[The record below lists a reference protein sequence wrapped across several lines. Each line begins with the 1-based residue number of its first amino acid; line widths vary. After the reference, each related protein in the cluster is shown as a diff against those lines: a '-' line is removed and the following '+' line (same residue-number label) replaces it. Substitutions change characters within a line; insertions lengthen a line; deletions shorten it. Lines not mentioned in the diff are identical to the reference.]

1 MAQQETREGRLRPA
15 RRLTLADD
23 VYESIKTL
31 VMDHILPP
39 GERVNI
45 DALARELD
53 VSPTPVREA
62 LARLEA
68 DGLVRKR
75 PLSGYSTTPLLT
87 RAEFDDLFEVRLLL
101 EGATAGRAA
110 AHASTEERQ
119 RISTE
124 AAATIDVEAGDGYRR
139 HAAFTALDATFHD
152 LIAEVAGS
160 PLLRDSITRLHSHLH
175 LHRLYFPVT
184 GAPDTNT
191 EHQRIAAAVAAGDS
205 DAATEAMRAHLIA
218 ARERHLPAFDQLP
231 APGAPR
237 DPA

>member
-1 MAQQETREGRLRPA
+1 MAQQEAREGRLRPA

-45 DALARELD
+45 DALSRELD

-75 PLSGYSTTPLLT
+75 PLSGYTTTPLLT

-191 EHQRIAAAVAAGDS
+191 EHQRIAAAIAAGDS
-205 DAATEAMRAHLIA
+205 DAAAEAMRAHLTA

>member
-87 RAEFDDLFEVRLLL
+87 RAEFDDLFDVRLLL

-110 AHASTEERQ
+110 AHASAEQRQ

-191 EHQRIAAAVAAGDS
+191 EHQRVAAAIAAGDS

-231 APGAPR
+231 VPGAPR

>member
-15 RRLTLADD
+15 RRLTLAED

-75 PLSGYSTTPLLT
+75 PLSGYTTTPLLT

-101 EGATAGRAA
+101 EGAAAGRAA
-110 AHASTEERQ
+110 AHACTEERQ
-119 RISTE
+119 RIGVE
-124 AAATIDVEAGDGYRR
+124 AAASIDVEAGDGYRR
-139 HAAFTALDATFHD
+139 HAAFTALDARFHD
-152 LIAEVAGS
+152 LIAEVSGS

-191 EHQRIAAAVAAGDS
+191 EHQRIAAAIAAGDP

>member
-1 MAQQETREGRLRPA
+1 MAQQEAREGRLRPA
-15 RRLTLADD
+15 RRLTLAED

-75 PLSGYSTTPLLT
+75 PLSGYTTTPLLSRT
-87 RAEFDDLFEVRLLL
+87 EFDDLFDVRLLL

-110 AHASTEERQ
+110 AHASTEARQ
-119 RISTE
+119 RISAE
-124 AAATIDVEAGDGYRR
+124 AAARIDVEAGDGYRR
-139 HAAFTALDATFHD
+139 HAAFTALDAKFHD

-175 LHRLYFPVT
+175 LHRLYFPVA

-191 EHQRIAAAVAAGDS
+191 EHQRIAAAIAAGDS
-205 DAATEAMRAHLIA
+205 AAAADAMRAHLTA
-218 ARERHLPAFDQLP
+218 ARERHLPAFERLP
-231 APGAPR
+231 DPGAPR
-237 DPA
+237 DPV

>member
-1 MAQQETREGRLRPA
+1 MPQQEAHEGRLRPA
-15 RRLTLADD
+15 RRLTLAED

-31 VMDHILPP
+31 VMDHLLTP

-110 AHASTEERQ
+110 AHASTDQRR
-119 RISTE
+119 RISAE
-124 AAATIDVEAGDGYRR
+124 AAASIDMEAGDGYRR

-152 LIAEVAGS
+152 LIAEGAGS

-191 EHQRIAAAVAAGDS
+191 EHQRIATAIAAGDS

-231 APGAPR
+231 APGTPR
-237 DPA
+237 DPV

>member
-75 PLSGYSTTPLLT
+75 PLSGYTTTPLLT

-124 AAATIDVEAGDGYRR
+124 AAASIDVEAGDGYRR

-184 GAPDTNT
+184 GASDTNT
-191 EHQRIAAAVAAGDS
+191 EHQRIATAIAAGDS
-205 DAATEAMRAHLIA
+205 DAAAEAMRAHLIA

>member
-1 MAQQETREGRLRPA
+1 MAQQDGREGRLRPA
-15 RRLTLADD
+15 RRLTLAED

-87 RAEFDDLFEVRLLL
+87 RAEFDDLFEVRHLL
-101 EGATAGRAA
+101 EGETAARAA
-110 AHASTEERQ
+110 THASAEARQ
-119 RISTE
+119 RISAE
-124 AAATIDVEAGDGYRR
+124 AAASIDVEAGDGYRR
-139 HAAFTALDATFHD
+139 HAAFTALDARFHD
-152 LIAEVAGS
+152 LIADAAGS
-160 PLLRDSITRLHSHLH
+160 PLLRDSITRLHAHLH
-175 LHRLYFPVT
+175 LHRLYFPVS
-184 GAPDTNT
+184 GASDTHT
-191 EHQRIAAAVAAGDS
+191 EHQRVAAAIVAGD
-205 DAATEAMRAHLIA
+205 AATATEAMHAHLSA
-218 ARERHLPAFDQLP
+218 ARERHLPAFDR
-231 APGAPR
+231 PGDPPR
-237 DPA
+237 DSA

>member
-1 MAQQETREGRLRPA
+1 MAQQQAREGRIRPA
-15 RRLTLADD
+15 RRLTLAED

-75 PLSGYSTTPLLT
+75 PLSGYTTTPLLS
-87 RAEFDDLFEVRLLL
+87 RAEFDDLFDVRLLL

-110 AHASTEERQ
+110 THASAEQ
-119 RISTE
+119 RRRIGAE
-124 AAATIDVEAGDGYRR
+124 AGANIDVEAGDGYRR
-139 HAAFTALDATFHD
+139 HAAFTTLDAKFHD

-175 LHRLYFPVT
+175 LHRLYFPPT
-184 GAPDTNT
+184 GAPDTNI
-191 EHQRIAAAVAAGDS
+191 EHQRIAAAIIAGDS
-205 DAATEAMRAHLIA
+205 RAATDAMRAHLSA
-218 ARERHLPAFDQLP
+218 ARERHLPAFDRLP
-231 APGAPR
+231 APAAPH
-237 DPA
+237 DPV

>member
-1 MAQQETREGRLRPA
+1 MAQQEIREGRLRPA

-75 PLSGYSTTPLLT
+75 PLSGYTTTPLLT

-124 AAATIDVEAGDGYRR
+124 AAASIDVEAGDGYRR

-191 EHQRIAAAVAAGDS
+191 EHQRIATAIAAGDS

>member
-1 MAQQETREGRLRPA
+1 MARQETREGRLRPA

-110 AHASTEERQ
+110 AHASTGERQ

-184 GAPDTNT
+184 GAPATNT

>member
-1 MAQQETREGRLRPA
+1 MAQQEAREGRLRPA
-15 RRLTLADD
+15 RRLTLSED

-75 PLSGYSTTPLLT
+75 PLSGYTTTPLLS
-87 RAEFDDLFEVRLLL
+87 RAEFDDLFDVRLLL

-110 AHASTEERQ
+110 THASTEERQ
-119 RISTE
+119 RITAE
-124 AAATIDVEAGDGYRR
+124 AAASIDVEAGDGYRR
-139 HAAFTALDATFHD
+139 HAAFTALDARFHD

-160 PLLRDSITRLHSHLH
+160 PLLRDSVTRLHSHLH

-191 EHQRIAAAVAAGDS
+191 EHQRIAAAIAAGDS
-205 DAATEAMRAHLIA
+205 EAAAVAMRAHLTA

-231 APGAPR
+231 DPGTPR
-237 DPA
+237 DPV

>member
-75 PLSGYSTTPLLT
+75 PLSGYTTTPLLT

-124 AAATIDVEAGDGYRR
+124 AAASIDVEAGDGYRR

-191 EHQRIAAAVAAGDS
+191 EHQRIAAAIAAGDS
-205 DAATEAMRAHLIA
+205 DAATGAMRAHLIA
-218 ARERHLPAFDQLP
+218 ARKRHLPAFDQLA

>member
-1 MAQQETREGRLRPA
+1 MARQETREGRLRPA
-15 RRLTLADD
+15 RRLTLAED

-75 PLSGYSTTPLLT
+75 PLSGYTTTPLLT

-110 AHASTEERQ
+110 AHACTEERQ
-119 RISTE
+119 RIGVE
-124 AAATIDVEAGDGYRR
+124 AAASIDVEAGDGYRR
-139 HAAFTALDATFHD
+139 HAAFTALDARFHD
-152 LIAEVAGS
+152 LIAEASGS

-191 EHQRIAAAVAAGDS
+191 EHQRIAAAIAAGDP

-218 ARERHLPAFDQLP
+218 ARERHLPAFDRLP

>member
-1 MAQQETREGRLRPA
+1 MAQQQAREGRLRPA
-15 RRLTLADD
+15 RRLTLAED

-75 PLSGYSTTPLLT
+75 PLSGYTTTPLLN
-87 RAEFDDLFEVRLLL
+87 RAEFDDLFDVRLLL

-110 AHASTEERQ
+110 THATAVQRQ
-119 RISTE
+119 RISAE
-124 AAATIDVEAGDGYRR
+124 AGANIDVEAGDGYRR
-139 HAAFTALDATFHD
+139 HATFTTLDATFHD
-152 LIAEVAGS
+152 LIAEAAGS
-160 PLLRDSITRLHSHLH
+160 PLLRDSITRLHAHLH
-175 LHRLYFPVT
+175 LHRLYFPPN
-184 GAPDTNT
+184 GAPDTT
-191 EHQRIAAAVAAGDS
+191 IEHQRIADAIIAGDS
-205 DAATEAMRAHLIA
+205 PAAVDAMRAHLTA
-218 ARERHLPAFDQLP
+218 ARERHLPAFDRLR
-231 APGAPR
+231 APEAPHGS
-237 DPA
+237 A

>member
-1 MAQQETREGRLRPA
+1 MTPPEDREGRLRPA
-15 RRLTLADD
+15 RRLTLAED

-75 PLSGYSTTPLLT
+75 PLSGYTTTPLLT
-87 RAEFDDLFEVRLLL
+87 RAEFDDLFEVRQLL

-110 AHASTEERQ
+110 AHASAEARH

-124 AAATIDVEAGDGYRR
+124 AAASIDVEVGDGYRR
-139 HAAFTALDATFHD
+139 HAAFTARDATFHD
-152 LIAEVAGS
+152 LIADAAGS
-160 PLLRDSITRLHSHLH
+160 PLLRDSITRLHAHLH
-175 LHRLYFPVT
+175 LHRLYFPV
-184 GAPDTNT
+184 GARRTPTPST
-191 EHQRIAAAVAAGDS
+191 SAS
-205 DAATEAMRAHLIA
+205 PPPSSPAT
-218 ARERHLPAFDQLP
+218 PP
-231 APGAPR
+231 PPPR
-237 DPA
+237 RCALT

>member
-1 MAQQETREGRLRPA
+1 MAQQEPREGRLRPA
-15 RRLTLADD
+15 RRLTLTED

-75 PLSGYSTTPLLT
+75 PLSGYTTTPLLS
-87 RAEFDDLFEVRLLL
+87 RAEFDDLFDVRQLL

-110 AHASTEERQ
+110 THASAEARQ
-119 RISTE
+119 RISAE
-124 AAATIDVEAGDGYRR
+124 AAASIDVEAGDGYRR
-139 HAAFTALDATFHD
+139 HAAFTALDAKFHD
-152 LIAEVAGS
+152 LIAEVSGS
-160 PLLRDSITRLHSHLH
+160 PLLRDTVTRLHSHLH
-175 LHRLYFPVT
+175 LHRLYFPIA

-191 EHQRIAAAVAAGDS
+191 EHQRIAAAIVAGDAA
-205 DAATEAMRAHLIA
+205 AATEAMRAHLGA

-231 APGAPR
+231 TRGTPR
-237 DPA
+237 DSA

>member
-75 PLSGYSTTPLLT
+75 PLSGYTTTPLLT

-124 AAATIDVEAGDGYRR
+124 AAASIDVEAGDGYRR

-191 EHQRIAAAVAAGDS
+191 EHQRIATAIAAGDS
-205 DAATEAMRAHLIA
+205 DAAAEAMRAHLIA

>member
-75 PLSGYSTTPLLT
+75 PLSGYTTTPLLT

-101 EGATAGRAA
+101 ECATAGRAA
-110 AHASTEERQ
+110 AHASAEERQ

-124 AAATIDVEAGDGYRR
+124 AAASIDVEAGDGYRR

-191 EHQRIAAAVAAGDS
+191 EHQRIAAAIAAGDS
-205 DAATEAMRAHLIA
+205 DAATKAMRAHLIA

-237 DPA
+237 DPE

>member
-1 MAQQETREGRLRPA
+1 MAQQEAREGRLRPA
-15 RRLTLADD
+15 RRLTLSED

-75 PLSGYSTTPLLT
+75 PLSGYTTTPLLT
-87 RAEFDDLFEVRLLL
+87 RAEFDDLFDVRLLL

-110 AHASTEERQ
+110 THASTEERQ
-119 RISTE
+119 RINAE
-124 AAATIDVEAGDGYRR
+124 AAASIDVEAGDGYRR
-139 HAAFTALDATFHD
+139 HAAFTALDAKFHD

-160 PLLRDSITRLHSHLH
+160 PLLRDSVTRLHSHLH

-191 EHQRIAAAVAAGDS
+191 EHQRIAAAIAAGDS
-205 DAATEAMRAHLIA
+205 EAAAEAMRAHLTA
-218 ARERHLPAFDQLP
+218 AQERHLPAFDQLP
-231 APGAPR
+231 DPGTPR
-237 DPA
+237 DPV

>member
-1 MAQQETREGRLRPA
+1 MAQQEAHEGRLRPA
-15 RRLTLADD
+15 RRLTLAED

-31 VMDHILPP
+31 VMDHLLPP

-75 PLSGYSTTPLLT
+75 PLSGYSTTPLLS
-87 RAEFDDLFEVRLLL
+87 RAEFDDLFDVRQLL
-101 EGATAGRAA
+101 EGATAARAA
-110 AHASTEERQ
+110 THASTEARQ
-119 RISTE
+119 RVSAE
-124 AAATIDVEAGDGYRR
+124 AAASIDVEAGDGYRR
-139 HAAFTALDATFHD
+139 HAAFTALDAKFHD
-152 LIAEVAGS
+152 LIAEVSGS
-160 PLLRDSITRLHSHLH
+160 PLLRDTITRLHSHLH
-175 LHRLYFPVT
+175 LHRLYFPVA

-191 EHQRIAAAVAAGDS
+191 EHQRIAAAIVAGDAA
-205 DAATEAMRAHLIA
+205 AATAAMRAHLSA
-218 ARERHLPAFDQLP
+218 ARERHLPAFDRLP

-237 DPA
+237 DPV